1 MGCSFL
7 NIESWWKMF
16 RARSRDL
23 FCAGG
28 GPHVPQTRR
37 PPIYTVFK
45 MPLPAHSISA
55 VTTQAISGKG
65 NCPRVQDA
73 PVIEN
78 KIKKFFFFCSAGA
91 HDRIYVNLF
100 LSLLRL
106 TSVRTKDWTTIDH
119 FYSAVDYNRSESGI
133 ELMAGLQSCWSE
145 SREPRLAGSTCYGG
159 GVRLDAE
166 TVSSRQS

>member
-1 MGCSFL
+1 
-7 NIESWWKMF
+7 MF

-73 PVIEN
+73 PVIE
-78 KIKKFFFFCSAGA
+78 IKNKFFFFFVSLALTIGYMS
-91 HDRIYVNLF
+91 IYFYRYLD
-100 LSLLRL
+100 LRPFEQ
-106 TSVRTKDWTTIDH
+106 KI
-119 FYSAVDYNRSESGI
+119 
-133 ELMAGLQSCWSE
+133 GL
-145 SREPRLAGSTCYGG
+145 P
-159 GVRLDAE
+159 
-166 TVSSRQS
+166 

>member
-1 MGCSFL
+1 MICFVQ
-7 NIESWWKMF
+7 
-16 RARSRDL
+16 
-23 FCAGG
+23 GG

-73 PVIEN
+73 PVNEI
-78 KIKKFFFFCSAGA
+78 KIKFIFFFCFAGA
-91 HDRIYVNLF
+91 HDRIDVNLF

-133 ELMAGLQSCWSE
+133 ELMAGLQSC
-145 SREPRLAGSTCYGG
+145 
-159 GVRLDAE
+159 
-166 TVSSRQS
+166 